1 MKTLVLLNA
10 KAGTLNTGAVQN
22 PRELVEQAF
31 AAAGREAE
39 IALVEPEEM
48 DTRLEEAARSDCGTV
63 IVGGGD
69 GTFSH
74 ALAKLA
80 GTDKVLGLLPL
91 GTMNL
96 LGRDMYAQTAGF
108 AAMAAALASGDVRK
122 LDLATVNGRPFHTLC
137 GLGYFSRVAR
147 EREQNRFD
155 FPGGRILSV
164 LVSVWKSVTKSG
176 RVRLDIMADGRR
188 IRTHAYAILITS
200 NRIGNDWRRE
210 RLDEGVLELHLMR
223 QSHLAGRARAGFEL
237 LSGRWREGDAIESVI
252 AKRIEI
258 SSERPR
264 MWMAVDGELRREET
278 PLVFEIDRAKI
289 AVLMP
294 HARQPDARQAALA

>member
-10 KAGTLNTGAVQN
+10 KAGTLHTGAVQN
-22 PRELVEQAF
+22 PREIVEQAF
-31 AAAGREAE
+31 AAAGREAD

-48 DTRLEEAARSDCGTV
+48 DARLEAAAGSDCETV

-80 GTDKVLGLLPL
+80 GSGKALGLLPL

-96 LGRDMYAQTAGF
+96 LGRDMYAQTGDL

-122 LDLATVNGRPFHTLC
+122 LDLATINGRPFHTLC

-155 FPGGRILSV
+155 FPGGRVLSV

-176 RVRLDIMADGRR
+176 RVRLDIVADGRR
-188 IRTHAYAILITS
+188 ISTRAYAILITS

-223 QSHLAGRARAGFEL
+223 HSHFAGRAQAGFEL
-237 LSGRWREGDAIESVI
+237 LSGRWREGDAIESMT

-264 MWMAVDGELRREET
+264 MWIAVDGELRREET
-278 PLVFEIDRAKI
+278 PLTFAIEQAEVE
-289 AVLMP
+289 VLLP
-294 HARQPDARQAALA
+294 RVEQPAEA

>member
-1 MKTLVLLNA
+1 MKTLVLLNS
-10 KAGTLNTGAVQN
+10 KAGTLHTGAVQN
-22 PRELVEQAF
+22 PREVVEQAF
-31 AAAGREAE
+31 AEAGREAE
-39 IALVEPEEM
+39 IALVEPDEM
-48 DTRLEEAARSDCGTV
+48 DARLDAAARSDCETV

-80 GTDKVLGLLPL
+80 GTGKVLGLLPL

-96 LGRDMYAQTAGF
+96 LGRDMYAQTGDL
-108 AAMAAALASGDVRK
+108 AAMAAALASGEVRK

-176 RVRLDIMADGRR
+176 RVRLDIVADGRR
-188 IRTHAYAILITS
+188 ISTRAYAILITS
-200 NRIGNDWRRE
+200 TRIGNDWRRE

-223 QSHLAGRARAGFEL
+223 HSHFAGRARVGFEL
-237 LSGRWREGDAIESVI
+237 LSGRWREGDAIESMV
-252 AKRIEI
+252 ARKIEI
-258 SSERPR
+258 RSGRPR
-264 MWMAVDGELRREET
+264 MWVAVDGELRREET
-278 PLVFEIDRAKI
+278 PLTFAIERAKVE
-289 AVLMP
+289 VLMP
-294 HARQPDARQAALA
+294 RVEQPAEG

>member
-22 PRELVEQAF
+22 PREIVEQAF

-39 IALVEPEEM
+39 IVLVEPDEIDE
-48 DTRLEEAARSDCGTV
+48 RLAAAARSDCETV

-74 ALAKLA
+74 AQAKLA
-80 GTDKVLGLLPL
+80 GSGKVLGLLPL

-96 LGRDMYAQTAGF
+96 LGRDMYAQTGDL
-108 AAMAAALASGDVRK
+108 AAMASALASGEVRK

-155 FPGGRILSV
+155 FPGGHILSV

-176 RVRLDIMADGRR
+176 HVRLDITADGRR
-188 IRTHAYAILITS
+188 ISTRAYAILITS

-223 QSHLAGRARAGFEL
+223 QSHFAGRARAGFEL
-237 LSGRWREGDAIESVI
+237 LSGRWREGEAIESMV
-252 AKRIEI
+252 ARKIEI
-258 SSERPR
+258 RSGRPR
-264 MWMAVDGELRREET
+264 MWIAVDGELRREET
-278 PLVFEIDRAKI
+278 PLTFAIDRARVD
-289 AVLMP
+289 VLTP
-294 HARQPDARQAALA
+294 RVERPAGE

>member
-1 MKTLVLLNA
+1 MTSLVLLNA
-10 KAGTLNTGAVQN
+10 KAGTLTTGAVQN
-22 PRELVEQAF
+22 PREIVEQAF
-31 AAAGREAE
+31 AEAGWEAE

-48 DTRLEEAARSDCGTV
+48 DARLAAAARSDCETV

-80 GTDKVLGLLPL
+80 STGKVLGLLPL

-96 LGRDMYAQTAGF
+96 LGRDMYAQTGDL
-108 AAMAAALASGDVRK
+108 AAMTSALASGEVRK

-155 FPGGRILSV
+155 FPGGRVLSV
-164 LVSVWKSVTKSG
+164 LVSVSKSVTKSG
-176 RVRLDIMADGRR
+176 RVRLDITADGRR
-188 IRTHAYAILITS
+188 ISTRAYAILITS
-200 NRIGNDWRRE
+200 NRIGNDWRRQ

-223 QSHLAGRARAGFEL
+223 QSHLAGRARVGFEL
-237 LSGRWREGDAIESVI
+237 LSGRWREGDAIESMV
-252 AKRIEI
+252 ARKIEI
-258 SSERPR
+258 RSGRPR
-264 MWMAVDGELRREET
+264 MWIAVDGELRREET
-278 PLVFEIDRAKI
+278 PLIFAIDRAKVD
-289 AVLMP
+289 VLLP
-294 HARQPDARQAALA
+294 RIEQSTEA

>member
-10 KAGTLNTGAVQN
+10 KAGTLHTGAVQN
-22 PRELVEQAF
+22 PLEVVEQAF
-31 AAAGREAE
+31 AEAGREAE
-39 IALVEPEEM
+39 ISLVEPEEM
-48 DTRLEEAARSDCGTV
+48 AARLDAAARSDRGTV

-80 GTDKVLGLLPL
+80 GTGKVLGLLPL

-96 LGRDMYAQTAGF
+96 LGRDMYAQTGDL
-108 AAMAAALASGDVRK
+108 AAMASALASGEVRK

-147 EREQNRFD
+147 QREQNRFD
-155 FPGGRILSV
+155 FPGGRILGV
-164 LVSVWKSVTKSG
+164 LVSVWKSITKSG
-176 RVRLDIMADGRR
+176 HVRLDITADGRR
-188 IRTHAYAILITS
+188 ISTRAYAILITS

-223 QSHLAGRARAGFEL
+223 QSHFAGRARAGFEL
-237 LSGRWREGDAIESVI
+237 LSGRWREGAAIESMV
-252 AKRIEI
+252 ARKIEI
-258 SSERPR
+258 RSGRPR
-264 MWMAVDGELRREET
+264 MWIAVDGELRREET
-278 PLVFEIDRAKI
+278 PLTFAIDRAKVD
-289 AVLMP
+289 VLMP
-294 HARQPDARQAALA
+294 RVEKPAEA

>member
-22 PRELVEQAF
+22 PRAIVEQAF
-31 AAAGREAE
+31 AKAGREAE
-39 IALVEPEEM
+39 IALVEPDEM
-48 DTRLEEAARSDCGTV
+48 DARLEASARSDYETI

-80 GTDKVLGLLPL
+80 KSGKVLGLLPL

-96 LGRDMYAQTAGF
+96 LGRDMYVQTGDLAV
-108 AAMAAALASGDVRK
+108 MAEALADGEVRE
-122 LDLATVNGRPFHTLC
+122 LDLATINGRPFHTLC

-164 LVSVWKSVTKSG
+164 LVSIWKSVTKSG
-176 RVRLDIMADGRR
+176 RVRLDITADERR
-188 IRTHAYAILITS
+188 ISTRAYAILITS
-200 NRIGNDWRRE
+200 NRIGNDWRRQ

-223 QSHLAGRARAGFEL
+223 QSHFAGRARAGFEL
-237 LSGRWREGDAIESVI
+237 LSGRWREGDAIESII
-252 AKRIEI
+252 ARKIEI
-258 SSERPR
+258 RSERPR
-264 MWMAVDGELRREET
+264 MWTAVDGELRREET
-278 PLVFEIDRAKI
+278 PLTFAVDQERIK
-289 AVLMP
+289 VLMP
-294 HARQPDARQAALA
+294 RAAPPTAA